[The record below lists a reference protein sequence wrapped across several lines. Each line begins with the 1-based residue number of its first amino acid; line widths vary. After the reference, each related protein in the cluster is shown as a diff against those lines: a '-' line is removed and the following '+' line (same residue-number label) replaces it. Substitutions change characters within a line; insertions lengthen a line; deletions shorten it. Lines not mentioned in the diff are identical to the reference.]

1 MLVSISLVD
10 RVEPRSFLR
19 QRLFAPVR
27 HEVGNSNTLQP
38 RQYLLAG
45 GFDRLQDHG
54 LTISANVHSVS
65 GKSELLWEPD
75 GLAAAR
81 LEQFR
86 LSHAGS
92 SVSTLVYIFP
102 SSLSFN
108 AE

>member
-1 MLVSISLVD
+1 
-10 RVEPRSFLR
+10 
-19 QRLFAPVR
+19 
-27 HEVGNSNTLQP
+27 
-38 RQYLLAG
+38 
-45 GFDRLQDHG
+45 
-54 LTISANVHSVS
+54 VHSVS